1 MWQMQDVFERVLKAN
16 KVITVADT
24 CHSYGF
30 SGARAAD
37 AGAKGSNLINQYMER
52 YASKGQRAVITAS
65 DISESSYEDAQWG
78 DGHGVFT
85 YFLLRGLNG
94 EADKNHDGVVTAGE
108 LFAYLQSAVPKATNG
123 KQNPRAMGGLASGL
137 EVSVLK
143 KTRASVE
150 PGELTGAGLGR

>member
-1 MWQMQDVFERVLKAN
+1 
-16 KVITVADT
+16 
-24 CHSYGF
+24 
-30 SGARAAD
+30 
-37 AGAKGSNLINQYMER
+37 
-52 YASKGQRAVITAS
+52 
-65 DISESSYEDAQWG
+65 
-78 DGHGVFT
+78 VFT